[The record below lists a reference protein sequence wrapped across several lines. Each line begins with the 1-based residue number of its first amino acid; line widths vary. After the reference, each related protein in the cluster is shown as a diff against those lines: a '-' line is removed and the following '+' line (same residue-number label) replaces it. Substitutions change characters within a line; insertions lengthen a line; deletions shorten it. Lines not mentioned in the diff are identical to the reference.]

1 MSFSGTLKGL
11 DLARY
16 ILQRLNKE
24 ENFDVDSI
32 AKEFDNN
39 KKFVIS
45 ILHFLKEVEWISED
59 ENGKYRL
66 TSQGH
71 QNCLDHLRF

>member
-1 MSFSGTLKGL
+1 MYPEQKSL
-11 DLARY
+11 DLAQY
-16 ILQRLNKE
+16 ILHRIKHE
-24 ENFDVDSI
+24 ENFNVDSI
-32 AKEFDNN
+32 KKEFDNDVN
-39 KKFVIS
+39 FVKS
-45 ILHFLKEVEWISED
+45 MLDFLKELEWISED

>member
-1 MSFSGTLKGL
+1 M

-16 ILQRLNKE
+16 ILQRLKKE

-39 KKFVIS
+39 KKFVKS
-45 ILHFLKEVEWISED
+45 MLDFLKELEWISED